1 MTITIKR
8 SGGFAGIEQ
17 VLAQVDTKSLTRDQ
31 IERVKSGIARLSG
44 LLAKKSP
51 SAGADRFQYDVTVT
65 EDAGAAKTMT
75 VIDQGNP
82 KDPALMALMDLI
94 SSVQG

>member
-17 VLAQVDTKSLTRDQ
+17 TMAQVDTKNLTKEQ

-51 SAGADRFQYDVTVT
+51 SVGADRFQYDVTVT
-65 EDAGAAKTMT
+65 EDTGAAKTMT
-75 VIDQGNP
+75 VIDEGDP
-82 KDPALMALMDLI
+82 KDPALTALMDLI
-94 SSVQG
+94 SSAKG